1 MRLLLGLVRP
11 DAGGVSVLGV
21 NAARDAA
28 EVRRRLGY
36 MPELDCLPLEM
47 TARDLVVHMAEL
59 RGLPRRDAV
68 LRASEVLFQVGLEE
82 ERSRLIRTF
91 STGMKQ
97 RAKLAQAL
105 VHSPE
110 LVVLDEPTN
119 GLDPSGREEMLALVR
134 RLSSELGIAVLLSSH
149 VLEDVTRTCD
159 AVVVLREGRVV
170 TAGRIDE
177 MEGLA
182 GDGVLVRATGD
193 LEAFAAGSPRAG
205 SRPAPATAA
214 WPWAARPRTPCSTG
228 CATPPP
234 RPASPS
240 ASCGRPGPRSRTRS
254 WRRSSELD
262 GAAPRGEDGRGRDP
276 RRPLR
281 DVRRRAARARGGRGV
296 AGALGRA
303 ALAGRPARLE
313 GQGRADHAHPAGGRA
328 RRDRAGRAGP
338 VRRPDGDRP
347 HRGAALLGLPGDH
360 RRGDPA
366 VRRHH
371 DAGAAL
377 PRPARRGAA
386 ALLLDRRQPRG
397 VPARAA

>member
-1 MRLLLGLVRP
+1 MESSTLTAPVAGGARLIAVEGLVKRFGAVTALDGVTLALDAPATGLLGANGAGKSTLMRVLLGLVRP
-11 DAGGVSVLGV
+11 DEGGVSVLGV
-21 NAARDAA
+21 DAARDAA

-193 LEAFAAGSPRAG
+193 LEAFANRLAERGL
-205 SRPAPATAA
+205 T
-214 WPWAARPRTPCSTG
+214 ARPRDGGVAVGGAPEDALLDG
-228 CATPPP
+228 VRDAAAEAGIALREL
-234 RPASPS
+234 RPA
-240 ASCGRPGPRSRTRS
+240 GPT
-254 WRRSSELD
+254 L
-262 GAAPRGEDGRGRDP
+262 ED
-276 RRPLR
+276 
-281 DVRRRAARARGGRGV
+281 
-296 AGALGRA
+296 ALVE
-303 ALAGRPARLE
+303 ALE
-313 GQGRADHAHPAGGRA
+313 
-328 RRDRAGRAGP
+328 
-338 VRRPDGDRP
+338 
-347 HRGAALLGLPGDH
+347 
-360 RRGDPA
+360 
-366 VRRHH
+366 
-371 DAGAAL
+371 
-377 PRPARRGAA
+377 
-386 ALLLDRRQPRG
+386 
-397 VPARAA
+397 

>member
-1 MRLLLGLVRP
+1 VESSALTAPVTGGARLIAVDGLVKRYGPVTALDGVTLELDAPATGLLGANGAGKSTLMKLLLGLVRP
-11 DAGGVSVLGV
+11 DGGGVEVLGV
-21 NAARDAA
+21 DASRDAA

-134 RLSSELGIAVLLSSH
+134 RLSSELGIAVLISSH

-159 AVVVLREGRVV
+159 AVVVLRDGRLV

-177 MEGLA
+177 MEALARDGL
-182 GDGVLVRATGD
+182 LVRVSGD
-193 LEAFAAGSPRAG
+193 VDAFA
-205 SRPAPATAA
+205 
-214 WPWAARPRTPCSTG
+214 
-228 CATPPP
+228 
-234 RPASPS
+234 
-240 ASCGRPGPRSRTRS
+240 
-254 WRRSSELD
+254 
-262 GAAPRGEDGRGRDP
+262 
-276 RRPLR
+276 
-281 DVRRRAARARGGRGV
+281 
-296 AGALGRA
+296 A
-303 ALAGRPARLE
+303 ALAGRGLSADRRDEGIAVTGADEDEMLDAVRDAAAEARVGLRE
-313 GQGRADHAHPAGGRA
+313 LRPAGPTLE
-328 RRDRAGRAGP
+328 D
-338 VRRPDGDRP
+338 
-347 HRGAALLGLPGDH
+347 AL
-360 RRGDPA
+360 
-366 VRRHH
+366 VE
-371 DAGAAL
+371 AL
-377 PRPARRGAA
+377 E
-386 ALLLDRRQPRG
+386 
-397 VPARAA
+397 

>member
-1 MRLLLGLVRP
+1 VTALDGVTLELDAPATGLLGANGAGKSTLMKLLLGLVRP
-11 DAGGVSVLGV
+11 DGGGVEVLGV
-21 NAARDAA
+21 DASRDAA

-134 RLSSELGIAVLLSSH
+134 RLSSELGIAVLISSH

-159 AVVVLREGRVV
+159 AVVVLRDGRVV
-170 TAGRIDE
+170 TSGRIDE

-193 LEAFAAGSPRAG
+193 LDAFAGRL
-205 SRPAPATAA
+205 
-214 WPWAARPRTPCSTG
+214 AARG
-228 CATPPP
+228 
-234 RPASPS
+234 
-240 ASCGRPGPRSRTRS
+240 
-254 WRRSSELD
+254 L
-262 GAAPRGEDGRGRDP
+262 
-276 RRPLR
+276 
-281 DVRRRAARARGGRGV
+281 AARARDGGV
-296 AGALGRA
+296 AVSGAPDDALLDGVRDAAAESGIALRELRA
-303 ALAGRPARLE
+303 AGPTLE
-313 GQGRADHAHPAGGRA
+313 D
-328 RRDRAGRAGP
+328 
-338 VRRPDGDRP
+338 
-347 HRGAALLGLPGDH
+347 AL
-360 RRGDPA
+360 
-366 VRRHH
+366 V
-371 DAGAAL
+371 DAL
-377 PRPARRGAA
+377 E
-386 ALLLDRRQPRG
+386 
-397 VPARAA
+397 

>member
-1 MRLLLGLVRP
+1 MESSTLTAPVAGGGRLIAVEGLVKRFGAVTALDGVTLALDAPATGLLGANGAGKSTLMRLLLGLVRP
-11 DAGGVSVLGV
+11 DEGGVSVLGV
-21 NAARDAA
+21 DAARDAA

-193 LEAFAAGSPRAG
+193 LEAFAGRL
-205 SRPAPATAA
+205 AA
-214 WPWAARPRTPCSTG
+214 RGLTARPRDGGVAVGGAPEDALLDG
-228 CATPPP
+228 VRDAAAEAGIALREL
-234 RPASPS
+234 RPA
-240 ASCGRPGPRSRTRS
+240 GPT
-254 WRRSSELD
+254 L
-262 GAAPRGEDGRGRDP
+262 ED
-276 RRPLR
+276 
-281 DVRRRAARARGGRGV
+281 
-296 AGALGRA
+296 ALVE
-303 ALAGRPARLE
+303 ALE
-313 GQGRADHAHPAGGRA
+313 
-328 RRDRAGRAGP
+328 
-338 VRRPDGDRP
+338 
-347 HRGAALLGLPGDH
+347 
-360 RRGDPA
+360 
-366 VRRHH
+366 
-371 DAGAAL
+371 
-377 PRPARRGAA
+377 
-386 ALLLDRRQPRG
+386 
-397 VPARAA
+397 

>member
-1 MRLLLGLVRP
+1 MKVLLGLVRP
-11 DAGGVSVLGV
+11 DGGAWRCWASTRS
-21 NAARDAA
+21 RDGA
-28 EVRRRLGY
+28 ELRRRLGY
-36 MPELDCLPLEM
+36 MPELDCLPLDM

-159 AVVVLREGRVV
+159 AVVVLRDGRVV

-182 GDGVLVRATGD
+182 ERRGAGAGDR
-193 LEAFAAGSPRAG
+193 
-205 SRPAPATAA
+205 
-214 WPWAARPRTPCSTG
+214 RPR
-228 CATPPP
+228 
-234 RPASPS
+234 RL
-240 ASCGRPGPRSRTRS
+240 
-254 WRRSSELD
+254 RR
-262 GAAPRGEDGRGRDP
+262 
-276 RRPLR
+276 
-281 DVRRRAARARGGRGV
+281 
-296 AGALGRA
+296 
-303 ALAGRPARLE
+303 
-313 GQGRADHAHPAGGRA
+313 PAGGPRA
-328 RRDRAGRAGP
+328 RRP
-338 VRRPDGDRP
+338 S
-347 HRGAALLGLPGDH
+347 AATAPS
-360 RRGDPA
+360 R
-366 VRRHH
+366 
-371 DAGAAL
+371 
-377 PRPARRGAA
+377 
-386 ALLLDRRQPRG
+386 
-397 VPARAA
+397 

>member
-1 MRLLLGLVRP
+1 MESSTLTAPVAGGARLIAVEGLVKRFGAVTALDGVTLALDAPATGLLGANGAGKSTLMRLLLGLVRP
-11 DAGGVSVLGV
+11 DEGGVSVLGV
-21 NAARDAA
+21 DAARDAA

-119 GLDPSGREEMLALVR
+119 GLDPSGREEMHALVR

-170 TAGRIDE
+170 TAGHIDE

-182 GDGVLVRATGD
+182 GDGVVVRATGD
-193 LEAFAAGSPRAG
+193 LEAFANRLAERGL
-205 SRPAPATAA
+205 T
-214 WPWAARPRTPCSTG
+214 ARPRDGGVAVGGAPEDALLDG
-228 CATPPP
+228 VRDAAAEAGIALREL
-234 RPASPS
+234 RPA
-240 ASCGRPGPRSRTRS
+240 GPT
-254 WRRSSELD
+254 L
-262 GAAPRGEDGRGRDP
+262 ED
-276 RRPLR
+276 
-281 DVRRRAARARGGRGV
+281 
-296 AGALGRA
+296 ALVE
-303 ALAGRPARLE
+303 ALE
-313 GQGRADHAHPAGGRA
+313 
-328 RRDRAGRAGP
+328 
-338 VRRPDGDRP
+338 
-347 HRGAALLGLPGDH
+347 
-360 RRGDPA
+360 
-366 VRRHH
+366 
-371 DAGAAL
+371 
-377 PRPARRGAA
+377 
-386 ALLLDRRQPRG
+386 
-397 VPARAA
+397 

>member
-1 MRLLLGLVRP
+1 MESSTLTAPVAGGGRLIAVEGLVKRFGAVTALDGVTLALDAPATGLLGANGAGKSTLMRLLLGHVRP
-11 DAGGVSVLGV
+11 DEGGVSVLGV
-21 NAARDAA
+21 DAARDAA

-193 LEAFAAGSPRAG
+193 LEAFAGRL
-205 SRPAPATAA
+205 AA
-214 WPWAARPRTPCSTG
+214 RGLTARPRDGGVAVGGAPEDALLDG
-228 CATPPP
+228 VRDAAAEAGIALREL
-234 RPASPS
+234 RPA
-240 ASCGRPGPRSRTRS
+240 GPT
-254 WRRSSELD
+254 L
-262 GAAPRGEDGRGRDP
+262 ED
-276 RRPLR
+276 
-281 DVRRRAARARGGRGV
+281 
-296 AGALGRA
+296 ALVE
-303 ALAGRPARLE
+303 ALE
-313 GQGRADHAHPAGGRA
+313 
-328 RRDRAGRAGP
+328 
-338 VRRPDGDRP
+338 
-347 HRGAALLGLPGDH
+347 
-360 RRGDPA
+360 
-366 VRRHH
+366 
-371 DAGAAL
+371 
-377 PRPARRGAA
+377 
-386 ALLLDRRQPRG
+386 
-397 VPARAA
+397 

>member
-1 MRLLLGLVRP
+1 MESSTLTAPVAGGARLIAVEGLVKRFGAVTALDGVTLALDAPATGLLGANGAGKSTLMRLLLGLVRP
-11 DAGGVSVLGV
+11 DEGGVSVLGV
-21 NAARDAA
+21 DAARDAA

-193 LEAFAAGSPRAG
+193 LEAFA
-205 SRPAPATAA
+205 SRLAA
-214 WPWAARPRTPCSTG
+214 RGLTARPRDGGVAVGGAPEDALLDG
-228 CATPPP
+228 VRDAAAEAGIALREL
-234 RPASPS
+234 RPA
-240 ASCGRPGPRSRTRS
+240 GPT
-254 WRRSSELD
+254 L
-262 GAAPRGEDGRGRDP
+262 ED
-276 RRPLR
+276 
-281 DVRRRAARARGGRGV
+281 
-296 AGALGRA
+296 ALVE
-303 ALAGRPARLE
+303 ALE
-313 GQGRADHAHPAGGRA
+313 
-328 RRDRAGRAGP
+328 
-338 VRRPDGDRP
+338 
-347 HRGAALLGLPGDH
+347 
-360 RRGDPA
+360 
-366 VRRHH
+366 
-371 DAGAAL
+371 
-377 PRPARRGAA
+377 
-386 ALLLDRRQPRG
+386 
-397 VPARAA
+397 

>member
-1 MRLLLGLVRP
+1 VESSALTAPVTGGARLIAVDGLVKRYGPVTALDGVTLELDAPATGLLGANGAGKSTLMKLLLGLVRP
-11 DAGGVSVLGV
+11 DEGGVEVLGV
-21 NAARDAA
+21 DASRDAA

-134 RLSSELGIAVLLSSH
+134 RLSSELGIAVLISSH

-159 AVVVLREGRVV
+159 AVVVLRDGRVV
-170 TAGRIDE
+170 TSGRIDE

-193 LEAFAAGSPRAG
+193 LDAFAGRL
-205 SRPAPATAA
+205 
-214 WPWAARPRTPCSTG
+214 AARG
-228 CATPPP
+228 
-234 RPASPS
+234 
-240 ASCGRPGPRSRTRS
+240 
-254 WRRSSELD
+254 L
-262 GAAPRGEDGRGRDP
+262 
-276 RRPLR
+276 
-281 DVRRRAARARGGRGV
+281 AARARDGGV
-296 AGALGRA
+296 AVSGAPEDALLDGVRDAAAESGIALRELRA
-303 ALAGRPARLE
+303 AGPTLE
-313 GQGRADHAHPAGGRA
+313 D
-328 RRDRAGRAGP
+328 
-338 VRRPDGDRP
+338 
-347 HRGAALLGLPGDH
+347 AL
-360 RRGDPA
+360 
-366 VRRHH
+366 V
-371 DAGAAL
+371 DAL
-377 PRPARRGAA
+377 E
-386 ALLLDRRQPRG
+386 
-397 VPARAA
+397 

>member
-1 MRLLLGLVRP
+1 MESSALTAPVAGGARLIAVDGLVKRFGQVTALDGVSLALDAPATGLLGANGAGKSTLMRLLLGLLRP
-11 DAGGVSVLGV
+11 DEGAVEVLGV
-21 NAARDAA
+21 DASRDAA

-119 GLDPSGREEMLALVR
+119 GLDPAGREEMLALVR

-159 AVVVLREGRVV
+159 AVVVLRDGRVV
-170 TAGRIDE
+170 TSGRIDE

-182 GDGVLVRATGD
+182 ADGVLVRATGD
-193 LEAFAAGSPRAG
+193 LDAFAGRL
-205 SRPAPATAA
+205 
-214 WPWAARPRTPCSTG
+214 AARG
-228 CATPPP
+228 
-234 RPASPS
+234 
-240 ASCGRPGPRSRTRS
+240 
-254 WRRSSELD
+254 L
-262 GAAPRGEDGRGRDP
+262 
-276 RRPLR
+276 
-281 DVRRRAARARGGRGV
+281 AARARDGGV
-296 AGALGRA
+296 AVSGAPEDALLDGVRDA
-303 ALAGRPARLE
+303 AAEAGIALRELRPAGPTLE
-313 GQGRADHAHPAGGRA
+313 D
-328 RRDRAGRAGP
+328 
-338 VRRPDGDRP
+338 
-347 HRGAALLGLPGDH
+347 AL
-360 RRGDPA
+360 
-366 VRRHH
+366 V
-371 DAGAAL
+371 DAL
-377 PRPARRGAA
+377 E
-386 ALLLDRRQPRG
+386 
-397 VPARAA
+397 

>member
-1 MRLLLGLVRP
+1 MRVESSTLTAPVAGGARLIAADGLVKRFGQITALDGVSLALDAPATGLLGANGAGKSTLMRLLLGLLRP
-11 DAGGVSVLGV
+11 DEGRVEVLGV
-21 NAARDAA
+21 DASREAA

-47 TARDLVVHMAEL
+47 TARDVVVHMAEL

-159 AVVVLREGRVV
+159 AVVVLRDGRVV
-170 TAGRIDE
+170 TSGRIDE

-193 LEAFAAGSPRAG
+193 LDAFAGRL
-205 SRPAPATAA
+205 
-214 WPWAARPRTPCSTG
+214 AARG
-228 CATPPP
+228 
-234 RPASPS
+234 
-240 ASCGRPGPRSRTRS
+240 
-254 WRRSSELD
+254 L
-262 GAAPRGEDGRGRDP
+262 
-276 RRPLR
+276 
-281 DVRRRAARARGGRGV
+281 AARARDGGLAVSGAPEDALLDGV
-296 AGALGRA
+296 RDAAAEAGIALRE
-303 ALAGRPARLE
+303 LRPAGPTLE
-313 GQGRADHAHPAGGRA
+313 D
-328 RRDRAGRAGP
+328 
-338 VRRPDGDRP
+338 
-347 HRGAALLGLPGDH
+347 AL
-360 RRGDPA
+360 
-366 VRRHH
+366 V
-371 DAGAAL
+371 DAL
-377 PRPARRGAA
+377 E
-386 ALLLDRRQPRG
+386 
-397 VPARAA
+397 